1 MLPLSEQLSGGTA
14 ISSEM
19 DYPKDPFLLQ
29 VKDVSKRF
37 GPTIAVESAEF
48 TVKPGE
54 ILTVMGENGSGK
66 STLVKILSGVHVPDT
81 GTIMIR
87 SETHDGFASPA
98 EAIQAGVG
106 TVFQEVLSVESMTVL
121 ENLWLGTD
129 GLFKSRISKRTK
141 VKQATEIL
149 EELFDEPPALDQ
161 SMEELSLSDRQGCAI
176 ARTVLRR
183 PKLLILDEATSA
195 LDYGSRTRLFE
206 AIERLR
212 ENGTGVIFITHR
224 MDEVEEISD
233 RITVLRSGRTVG
245 TLSEQP
251 WSMDEVVRLMTGSD
265 SLIQETVRK
274 EPRQNVKLSP
284 AVLRATNLGLA
295 ENAEKVNFELRA
307 GELVGLAGLEG
318 QGQTKFLEALSGRGE
333 ASGNVEMINGSDM
346 QVVSPHDAA
355 SRKIAYVPRERRA
368 ESIFPWM
375 SILENF
381 AMPTL
386 SKDSKGGIISETSTR
401 RRLEDYGAR
410 LRIKYGRD
418 SDGILTLSGGN
429 QQKVVIARWLAT
441 EPQVL
446 LLNDPTR
453 GIDINA
459 KRDLYALLRELTLD
473 GLAVVML
480 SSEVDEHLELMDRV
494 LVFHENNVVAEHH
507 KADMTRDGLVS
518 SFFATGAVK

>member
-54 ILTVMGENGSGK
+54 ILAVMGENGSGK
-66 STLVKILSGVHVPDT
+66 STLVKILSGVHIPDT
-81 GTIMIR
+81 GTITIR

-265 SLIQETVRK
+265 SLI
-274 EPRQNVKLSP
+274 
-284 AVLRATNLGLA
+284 
-295 ENAEKVNFELRA
+295 
-307 GELVGLAGLEG
+307 
-318 QGQTKFLEALSGRGE
+318 
-333 ASGNVEMINGSDM
+333 
-346 QVVSPHDAA
+346 
-355 SRKIAYVPRERRA
+355 
-368 ESIFPWM
+368 
-375 SILENF
+375 
-381 AMPTL
+381 
-386 SKDSKGGIISETSTR
+386 
-401 RRLEDYGAR
+401 
-410 LRIKYGRD
+410 
-418 SDGILTLSGGN
+418 
-429 QQKVVIARWLAT
+429 
-441 EPQVL
+441 
-446 LLNDPTR
+446 
-453 GIDINA
+453 
-459 KRDLYALLRELTLD
+459 
-473 GLAVVML
+473 
-480 SSEVDEHLELMDRV
+480 
-494 LVFHENNVVAEHH
+494 
-507 KADMTRDGLVS
+507 
-518 SFFATGAVK
+518 